1 MVAKSHCPMCRTSEF
16 EMVESKPKDSGFSV
30 NFVQCSTCGTV
41 VGVLEHF
48 ALTDALMKH
57 EALLQKIAQAVKA

>member
-1 MVAKSHCPMCRTSEF
+1 MAKSTCPMCRTREF
-16 EMVESKPKDSGFSV
+16 EMVESKPKNSRFSV

-41 VGVLEHF
+41 VGVLEHI

-57 EALLQKIAQAVKA
+57 GALLQKIAQAVKA